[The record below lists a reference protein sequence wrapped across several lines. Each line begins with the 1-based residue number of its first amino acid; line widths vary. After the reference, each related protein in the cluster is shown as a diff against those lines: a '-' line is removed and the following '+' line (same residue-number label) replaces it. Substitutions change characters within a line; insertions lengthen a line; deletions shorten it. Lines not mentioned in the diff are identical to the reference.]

1 MCYFCK
7 KAFDTKYNDDYGK
20 KSERGPAPPPQL
32 LRTDTPIPDRRRTD
46 RRNRAFC
53 RETRSLGIQLAVG
66 TPRAAAARTPQG
78 ILGVGEANAASHR
91 PGKAFAATEKKID
104 GSFASG
110 YGTVLYFEDTE
121 IVKGLQKQFPLY
133 ADNFPVWSEHTSAM
147 HQLAVWTM
155 LEDAG
160 FGASL
165 QHYNPLIDNEV
176 REHWGLP
183 GQWRLIAQMPFGIPA
198 GEPQEK
204 SFEPLDDRLRVFK

>member
-1 MCYFCK
+1 MERNLKEALRHRRSYYELTPQSPIDDAQIEEIVRFAVK
-7 KAFDTKYNDDYGK
+7 HVPSAFNSQSARLVLLLHEPHKAFWELVK
-20 KSERGPAPPPQL
+20 
-32 LRTDTPIPDRRRTD
+32 RTLQAIVP
-46 RRNRAFC
+46 
-53 RETRSLGIQLAVG
+53 E
-66 TPRAAAARTPQG
+66 
-78 ILGVGEANAASHR
+78 
-91 PGKAFAATEKKID
+91 KAFAATEKKID

-155 LEDAG
+155 LEDTG

-176 REHWGLP
+176 REHWELP